1 MRPNRFRPL
10 KRFRQMGGTGRCML
24 RFKARFDT
32 KQLPTETM
40 PSLEQSIIR
49 EVSEVVSVDNLN
61 VITGEGR
68 YIEVG
73 MDILPRQLSDDD
85 EDQLLKAIGRAIID
99 GGAVDPDVEMYQWSV
114 VSR

>member
-1 MRPNRFRPL
+1 
-10 KRFRQMGGTGRCML
+10 ML

-32 KQLPTETM
+32 KQLPTEST
-40 PSLEQSIIR
+40 PSLEQSIFR
-49 EVSEVVSVDNLN
+49 ETNEVVTVDNIN
-61 VITGEGR
+61 IVTGEGR

-99 GGAVDPDVEMYQWSV
+99 GGAVDPDVEIYQWSV